1 MGIVVNALTG
11 IAKSEAGQNFFK
23 WATTESGKNSL
34 CTGMPLVESVIA
46 TASRV
51 YATEK
56 QKNLSRREKNVLD
69 AGHTVP
75 AVFGVLIG
83 SKLNKKVYDLADKVS
98 DNLDPKKVN
107 DIPLVKNALRVCLP
121 IGTTAILMRL
131 VLPVTTSFVTG
142 EIEEYKAR
150 KRKLDIKA

>member
-1 MGIVVNALTG
+1 MGIIVNALTG
-11 IAKSEAGQNFFK
+11 IAKSGAGQNFFR
-23 WATTESGKNSL
+23 WAATEKGKSSL
-34 CTGMPLVESVIA
+34 CTGMPLAETVIA

-69 AGHTVP
+69 AGHTIP

-83 SKLNKKVYDLADKVS
+83 SKLNKKVYDMAGKIS
-98 DNLDPKKVN
+98 DSLDPKKVDN
-107 DIPLVKNALRVCLP
+107 IPLVKNALRVALP
-121 IGTTAILMRL
+121 LFSTAILMRL

-142 EIEEYKAR
+142 EIEEYKA
-150 KRKLDIKA
+150 KKKLNVKA

>member
-1 MGIVVNALTG
+1 MGIVVNALSG

-23 WATTESGKNSL
+23 WATTEGGKNSL

-56 QKNLSRREKNVLD
+56 QKNLSRREKNILD
-69 AGHTVP
+69 AGHIVP
-75 AVFGVLIG
+75 AIFGVLIG
-83 SKLNKKVYDLADKVS
+83 SKLNKKVYDMADSITKH
-98 DNLDPKKVN
+98 LDPNKVK
-107 DIPLVKNALRVCLP
+107 DVPLIKNALRVCLP

-131 VLPVTTSFVTG
+131 ILPVATSFVTG
-142 EIEEYKAR
+142 EIEEYKA
-150 KRKLDIKA
+150 KKKLDIKA

>member
-1 MGIVVNALTG
+1 MGIVVNSLTG

-23 WATTESGKNSL
+23 WAVTEKGKNSL

-69 AGHTVP
+69 AGHIVP
-75 AVFGVLIG
+75 AIFGVLIG
-83 SKLNKKVYDLADKVS
+83 SKLNKKVYDMADDITKY
-98 DNLDPKKVN
+98 LDPNKVK
-107 DIPLVKNALRVCLP
+107 DIPLIKNALRVCLP
-121 IGTTAILMRL
+121 IFSTALLLRL
-131 VLPVTTSFVTG
+131 IFPVATAFVTG
-142 EIEEYKAR
+142 EIEEHKA
-150 KRKLDIKA
+150 KKLDIKA